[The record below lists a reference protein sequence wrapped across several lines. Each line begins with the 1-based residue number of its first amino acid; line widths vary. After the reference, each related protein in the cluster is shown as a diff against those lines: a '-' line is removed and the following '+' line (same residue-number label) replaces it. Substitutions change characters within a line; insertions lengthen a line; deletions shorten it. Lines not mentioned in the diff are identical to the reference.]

1 LKDKRTVDNV
11 RSALTPAANT
21 LCVEA
26 SNLLKKN
33 IQKLKEGI
41 AKSEPEQY
49 LRDWAIVLGVL
60 ARDVFDSTVILL
72 NAGQLRGANMLSR
85 ALVDYDIRLRYYVV
99 QYMNVRDK
107 YKNKAHVMLKDK
119 METAR
124 DWDNWNYKLGKV
136 LNLYDPS
143 VWPEEVRESLTKLM
157 KSEEKERG
165 SAFADMVAFLLKH
178 EVRVRQVISYY
189 AAPMHDRYSSMR
201 ANWRMQSAFL
211 HGDQV
216 IISDVI
222 EFDGDGKRTG
232 NIIEIGPAS
241 PNVILFTALD
251 HVLELLASFEEIHGD
266 ASGKAAFKDNVGAVW
281 HNEYVPPQ
289 LSS

>member
-1 LKDKRTVDNV
+1 MPEEPAQVP
-11 RSALTPAANT
+11 SQAANS

-26 SNLLKKN
+26 SELLTKN
-33 IQKLKEGI
+33 IGKLKDGTPRKDVE
-41 AKSEPEQY
+41 EY
-49 LRDWAIVLGVL
+49 LWDWAIVLAVL

-99 QYMNVRDK
+99 QYLKVREK
-107 YKNKAHVMLKDK
+107 YKKKPHVSLKDK
-119 METAR
+119 MEAAR

-143 VWPEEVRESLTKLM
+143 VWPEEIRESLTDLM

-165 SAFADMVAFLLKH
+165 SHFADMVAFLLKH
-178 EVRVRQVISYY
+178 EVKVRQIIPYY
-189 AAPMHDRYSSMR
+189 AGPTKYRYASMR

-216 IISDVI
+216 IVSDVI
-222 EFDGDGKRTG
+222 EFDSDGGKTG
-232 NIIEIGPAS
+232 AIIEKGPVH
-241 PNVILFTALD
+241 PNLILFTALD
-251 HVLELLASFEEIHGD
+251 HIIQMLSSFEEIHGD
-266 ASGKAAFKDNVGAVW
+266 ASGKAAFTDRVGAVW
-281 HNEYVPPQ
+281 HKEYNPNQ
-289 LSS
+289 